1 MGWEGMGSELDDEDG
16 NTIMLHI
23 LKYLLPAS
31 KWLEKNMEAQ
41 FCPRGI

>member
-1 MGWEGMGSELDDEDG
+1 MGGDGMRGDGMGSELDDEDG

-31 KWLEKNMEAQ
+31 K
-41 FCPRGI
+41 